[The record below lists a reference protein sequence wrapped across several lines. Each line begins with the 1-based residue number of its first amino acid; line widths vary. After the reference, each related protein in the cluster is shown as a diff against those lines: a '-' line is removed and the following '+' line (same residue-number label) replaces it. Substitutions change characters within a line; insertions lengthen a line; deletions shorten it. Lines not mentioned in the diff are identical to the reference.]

1 MAFDP
6 FLERLNSLL
15 RGYADD
21 GRLGIAFSGGLD
33 SRFLTHMAVASGID
47 PVLLHCSG
55 PHIAPAETAYAKNWA
70 KRRGLR
76 FTELSLDPLGLEAV
90 RDNSEERCYS
100 CKHML
105 YSAMIAHLNPVCE
118 LPAGEIR
125 GPFPGIPLCDGSN
138 LSDRLAYRPGMKAS
152 HELGVRS
159 PLAEAGL
166 DKTRIREL
174 AVRTGLDNP
183 EQRARPCLLTRLAYG
198 MPPSADL
205 LGRLARAEEA
215 IEGLLHAAGEANP
228 DFRLRWPEEGCVELH
243 TLTDIS
249 ETARSAIADA
259 VRASDLPAPLFRRV
273 ETLSGYYDTQQ
284 ADTAE
289 ADG

>member
-1 MAFDP
+1 MALDP
-6 FLERLNSLL
+6 FLERLSSLL

-55 PHIAPAETAYAKNWA
+55 PHIAPAETAYAKDWA

-76 FTELSLDPLGLEAV
+76 FVELSLDPLGLEAV
-90 RDNSEERCYS
+90 RDNSEERCYY
-100 CKHML
+100 CKQML
-105 YSAMIAHLNPVCE
+105 YGAMLTHLNAACE
-118 LPAGEIR
+118 LPTGEIQ

-166 DKTRIREL
+166 DKTRIRAL

-183 EQRARPCLLTRLAYG
+183 EQRARPCMLTRLAYG
-198 MPPSADL
+198 MSPTADL
-205 LGRLARAEEA
+205 LGKLAGAEEA
-215 IEGLLHAAGEANP
+215 IEGLLHAAGDGNP
-228 DFRLRWPEEGCVELH
+228 DFRLRCPEQGCVELH

-249 ETARSAIADA
+249 ETARRAMTDA
-259 VRASDLPAPLFRRV
+259 VRACGLPAPSFQRV
-273 ETLSGYYDTQQ
+273 DTLSGYYDRQQ
-284 ADTAE
+284 IDTAE